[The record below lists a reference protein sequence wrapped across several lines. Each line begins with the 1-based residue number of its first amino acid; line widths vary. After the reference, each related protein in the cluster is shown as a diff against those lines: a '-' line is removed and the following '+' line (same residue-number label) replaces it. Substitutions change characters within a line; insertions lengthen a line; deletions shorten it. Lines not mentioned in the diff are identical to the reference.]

1 MASARLI
8 QANQP
13 IKAQQQPGVPAEYF
27 GSQIAQQAEETASVF
42 MRIQDAADTAESQRL
57 VAQGKGAFD
66 DTLATAHQ
74 QISDPEEFNQTIKS
88 NLENTF
94 KGITEQGSN
103 NRVKT
108 AVRNQLTLDYQN
120 TQTKA
125 KGVYFGKKKDQAVAD
140 LTATIDL
147 EAKAAAGAPS
157 DFSRMQ
163 SYERVGRMTGALKA
177 NGFIDARKQEDIIR
191 DFDKNVLTRSAV
203 AQLNTNPTSL
213 LESIAAGSYDRLGP
227 DETAKMS
234 ERARNAIEKDDAKAD
249 RNLKKLQDSTEQYWY
264 TLMASPQGIPQT
276 LIQEAKEGKNPY
288 IKPQTAFEMEKKQEA
303 GGSGGG
309 GQAAQAIM
317 SEYYMRGMP
326 TEGSINKA
334 QAEIQSVLRG
344 LGGKPSPE
352 IKKALNELQ
361 ADRERTF
368 YRGVALDNAASAR
381 GNADAQ
387 RQIATAARER
397 QELDRQ
403 VHAKTVEY
411 DANTQPTLKGLDSL
425 FGNQDKLNKSKI
437 EDALR
442 KGKPDAAQQII
453 DAQKEK
459 VKKRIDNRSPAEKDA
474 AAALGR

>member
-1 MASARLI
+1 VASARLI
-8 QANQP
+8 LANQP

-42 MRIQDAADTAESQRL
+42 MRIQDAADTAEAQRL

-108 AVRNQLTLDYQN
+108 AVRNQLSLDYANQ
-120 TQTKA
+120 QTKA
-125 KGVYFGKKKDQAVAD
+125 KTLYFGKKKDQAVAD

-203 AQLNTNPTSL
+203 TQLNTNPTSL
-213 LESIAAGSYDRLGP
+213 LESIAAGQYERLGP
-227 DETAKMS
+227 DETAKLS
-234 ERARNAIEKDDAKAD
+234 ERARGAIEKDNNRAD
-249 RNLKKLQDSTEQYWY
+249 RNLKKLQDDTEQYWY

-288 IKPQTAFEMEKKQEA
+288 IKPQTAFEMEKKQESQ
-303 GGSGGG
+303 GSGGG
-309 GQAAQAIM
+309 AEAVQAIM
-317 SEYYMRGMP
+317 TSYYLRGMRS
-326 TEGSINKA
+326 ESSINKA
-334 QAEIQSVLRG
+334 QAEIQSLLRG
-344 LGGKPSPE
+344 LGGKPGPH
-352 IKKALNELQ
+352 ITKAMNELQ
-361 ADRERTF
+361 TD
-368 YRGVALDNAASAR
+368 RGVVFQQSQTLENTAYSR
-381 GNADAQ
+381 MNADSN
-387 RQIATAARER
+387 RQLAAAARER

-403 VHAKTVEY
+403 VHAAKVEY
-411 DANTQPTLKGLDSL
+411 DANKPVTLGGMDNL
-425 FGNQDKLNKSKI
+425 FGNQDKLNQSKI
-437 EDALR
+437 ENALR
-442 KGKPDAAQQII
+442 QGKPDVAKQII
-453 DAQKEK
+453 EAQKNK
-459 VKKRIDNRSPAEKDA
+459 NKKREDNRTPAEKA
-474 AAALGR
+474 AAQALGR